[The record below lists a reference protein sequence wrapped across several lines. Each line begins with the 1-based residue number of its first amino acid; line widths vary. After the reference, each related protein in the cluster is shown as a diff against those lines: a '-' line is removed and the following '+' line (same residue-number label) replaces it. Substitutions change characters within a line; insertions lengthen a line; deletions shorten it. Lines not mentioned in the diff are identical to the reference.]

1 MSVVINNFNLFDAAL
16 RPFKAKT
23 PLVIDTN
30 AMLTFSVFLQGF
42 KFVLW
47 RNFQVI
53 QITYPIEHGQLAQRH
68 GFNVDPALDPQAIK
82 QLLGI
87 STLEA
92 ENHLD
97 IVTSS
102 ISNVK
107 RYLQLDTQIYT
118 CANPSSVFKV

>member
-1 MSVVINNFNLFDAAL
+1 MSVVINNFNLHDAAL
-16 RPFKAKT
+16 RPFKTKP
-23 PLVIDTN
+23 PLIIDAN

-42 KFVLW
+42 EFVLW

-53 QITYPIEHGQLAQRH
+53 QITCPIEHGQLAQRNC
-68 GFNVDPALDPQAIK
+68 FNIDPALDPHTLK

-92 ENHLD
+92 IDHID
-97 IVTSS
+97 MVTSR

-107 RYLQLDTQIYT
+107 RYLSSYLSLFAYL
-118 CANPSSVFKV
+118 PS